1 MDEEIREMLYK
12 KHKCWFTKKLRRS
25 MTPEENILW
34 EELRGRRFKG
44 TKFRRQ
50 VNIGPYIA
58 DFLCWRH
65 YLIIEVDGGIHN
77 GRKEYDAYRDD
88 YLRDH
93 KFRILRLKNE
103 EVRNSLPSALQK
115 IEHAV
120 TPKTNT

>member
-1 MDEEIREMLYK
+1 
-12 KHKCWFTKKLRRS
+12 
-25 MTPEENILW
+25 MTPEEKILW
-34 EELRGRRFKG
+34 EELRGRRFQG

-77 GRKEYDAYRDD
+77 ERKEQDANRDD
-88 YLRDH
+88 YLRNH

-103 EVRNSLPSALQK
+103 EVRNSLPSALLK
-115 IEHAV
+115 IEHAI
-120 TPKTNT
+120 TPQTNI